1 MAAIEHAFGSLT
13 PLLQEYGVAAVALI
27 LMLESL
33 GLPVPGESLLIL
45 ASVLAARGDLSLPP
59 LLVFAWAGAVVGLA
73 LASSMI
79 CLAMIPL
86 A

>member
-1 MAAIEHAFGSLT
+1 MAAIEHAFGNLT

-45 ASVLAARGDLSLPP
+45 ASVLAARGDLSLPS
-59 LLVFAWAGAVVGLA
+59 LLVFAWAGAVVGDNIGYVLGRRSA
-73 LASSMI
+73 A
-79 CLAMIPL
+79 P
-86 A
+86 